1 MHWELHGH
9 GLASTAGRHPAPGC
23 AECLWYEDAERGR
36 NAQIQK
42 YTGTA
47 HMHFTLPG
55 QMITHVMTYDTT
67 TVLAYVMILDMT
79 TMGHM

>member
-1 MHWELHGH
+1 
-9 GLASTAGRHPAPGC
+9 
-23 AECLWYEDAERGR
+23 
-36 NAQIQK
+36 
-42 YTGTA
+42 
-47 HMHFTLPG
+47 MHFTLPG